1 MKKANKLLVLPK
13 LGSVDPNSSASPSET
28 LPCQGSSFAL
38 GFTQLEMELTLRS
51 SVQHNLY
58 LMAKAL
64 RKGDFSSQINFH
76 PLAREI

>member
-13 LGSVDPNSSASPSET
+13 LGSVDPNSGASPAET

-38 GFTQLEMELTLRS
+38 GFTQLEMKLTLRS
-51 SVQHNLY
+51 VQHKLY

-64 RKGDFSSQINFH
+64 RKESLSSQINFH

>member
-13 LGSVDPNSSASPSET
+13 LGSVDPNPRASPSET
-28 LPCQGSSFAL
+28 LPWQGSSFAL
-38 GFTQLEMELTLRS
+38 GFTQLEMKLTLRS
-51 SVQHNLY
+51 VQHELY

-64 RKGDFSSQINFH
+64 SKGNFSSQINFH

>member
-13 LGSVDPNSSASPSET
+13 LGSVDPNSSASPAET
-28 LPCQGSSFAL
+28 LLCQGSSFAL
-38 GFTQLEMELTLRS
+38 GFTQLEMKLTLRS
-51 SVQHNLY
+51 VQHKLY

-64 RKGDFSSQINFH
+64 RKGNFSSQINFH

>member
-38 GFTQLEMELTLRS
+38 GFTQLEMKLTLRS
-51 SVQHNLY
+51 VQHELY

-64 RKGDFSSQINFH
+64 SKGNFSSQINFH